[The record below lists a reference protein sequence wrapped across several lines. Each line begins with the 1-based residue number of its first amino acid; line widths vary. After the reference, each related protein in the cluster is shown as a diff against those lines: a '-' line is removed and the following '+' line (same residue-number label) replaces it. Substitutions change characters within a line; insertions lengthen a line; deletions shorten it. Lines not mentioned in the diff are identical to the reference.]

1 MTTGLREHDKSAADR
16 AAPLLV
22 TKITSPSEALYG
34 WVVVDSLVDGMAMGG
49 TRMTA
54 TVSKEELKRLARA
67 MTTKLAL
74 AGLPIG
80 GAKAGIRAGMG
91 DREAALRAF
100 GRASA
105 PLLHGG
111 IYLGTDLGTTHAD
124 RDLFLAE
131 AGYDVL
137 AHPRVKKLPVDWAT
151 FWTHLV
157 DITGF
162 GVCEA
167 SAAAIKTRFGTRS
180 CRVAIQGFGTVGRA
194 VSKGLEERGHCI
206 AAIADIDGTI
216 EARDGLP
223 IGQLLSVTDP
233 AGTIDRGRLPDGVR
247 VLDGQEAWLDVDADV
262 LILAAVGDAV
272 RAENAR
278 RVRAQIVVE
287 GGNLCC
293 TASAKEIMAARGVL
307 LIPDVV
313 ANVGGAAVTG
323 CVLTGTVPFDLPLK
337 QMVNWLFDWVGA
349 RVRDNTE
356 AVLEITAGGV
366 ADPVAPLL
374 AHRRPVRW

>member
-1 MTTGLREHDKSAADR
+1 MVAADGNDSHS
-16 AAPLLV
+16 V
-22 TKITSPSEALYG
+22 TEIVSPAHALNG
-34 WVVVDSLVDGMAMGG
+34 WVVVDSLVDGLAMGG
-49 TRMTA
+49 TRMTP
-54 TVSKEELKRLARA
+54 TVSKEELLRLARA
-67 MTTKLAL
+67 MTTKLTL

-80 GAKAGIRAGMG
+80 GAKAGILAGTG
-91 DREAALRAF
+91 DRDAALRAF

-111 IYLGTDLGTTHAD
+111 VYLGCDLGTTHAD
-124 RDLFLAE
+124 RDLFLAA

-137 AHPRVKKLPVDWAT
+137 RHPRVRRLPADWAT

-167 SAAAIKTRFGTRS
+167 AATAIRSRFGNRP

-194 VSKGLEERGHCI
+194 VGKGLEERGHSI
-206 AAIADIDGTI
+206 AAVADIRGTI

-223 IGQLLSVTDP
+223 VGHLLDITDA
-233 AGTIDRGRLPDGVR
+233 AGVLDRTRLPDGVR
-247 VLDGQEAWLDVDADV
+247 VHGDQDAWLDVDADV
-262 LILAAVGDAV
+262 LILAADVDAV

-278 RVRAQIVVE
+278 RVRSRIVVE

-293 TASAKEIMAARGVL
+293 TTEAKDILAAGGVL
-307 LIPDVV
+307 LVPDVV
-313 ANVGGAAVTG
+313 ANVGAAAATG
-323 CVLTGTVPFDLPLK
+323 CVLTGTVPFDLALK
-337 QMVNWLFDWVGA
+337 PMVNWLFDWVGA

-356 AVLEITAGGV
+356 AAMEITAGGV
-366 ADPVAPLL
+366 DDPVAQLL
-374 AHRRPVRW
+374 AQRRAVR

>member
-1 MTTGLREHDKSAADR
+1 MTTGLCEHDMSASDGT
-16 AAPLLV
+16 APLLV
-22 TKITSPSEALYG
+22 TKITSPSEALNG

-54 TVSKEELKRLARA
+54 TVSEEEIKRLARA

-74 AGLPIG
+74 AGLSIG

-100 GRASA
+100 GRATA

-131 AGYDVL
+131 AGYE
-137 AHPRVKKLPVDWAT
+137 HPRVKQLPVDWAT

-167 SAAAIKTRFGTRS
+167 SAAAIKNRFGTRP

-194 VSKGLEERGHCI
+194 VGKGLEERGHCI
-206 AAIADIDGTI
+206 AAIADIHGTI

-223 IGQLLSVTDP
+223 IGQLLSITDP

-247 VLDGQEAWLDVDADV
+247 VLDGPEAWLDVDADV

-337 QMVNWLFDWVGA
+337 QMVNWLFGWVGA

-356 AVLEITAGGV
+356 AVLEIIASGV
-366 ADPVAPLL
+366 ADPVEPLL
-374 AHRRPVRW
+374 AQRRSSAVAAR